1 MFVSLQFK
9 LELKKEDK
17 EKLIRL
23 MRKQSSAIRVAY
35 NMLKELEKEKTKN
48 PHAQIYH
55 RLRQLF
61 PELPTKYIDSAIYK
75 AKQYPTD
82 KPVVFGSKKLFEKL
96 CKNHLTGKTREELK
110 KQWRELR
117 QGTLISIGSRHEAV
131 KGNLLL
137 RFMELDGK
145 LHLRIT
151 TGNREFIYAKVL
163 REPSNSK
170 DKWLTFMA
178 MLLESWQTQN
188 YFAYTV
194 ELKLRDGE
202 TYGSVSFELPTPEVK
217 YTKENGVI
225 AIDTNASPIH
235 LAIAEVSK
243 TGELLSYQTIS
254 LHHLLGLSQNS
265 KDHQEWILAHQLL
278 DLAIQKGK
286 AIAVENL
293 KKLKKGMRGDGK
305 ATLRKRL
312 HQWNAKKFLQKLKRV
327 AMLKGVEV
335 IEVNPAYTSV
345 IGMLKY
351 APQLSIDKDIAG
363 AYVIGRRALG
373 FKEDTPENYEKLL
386 KDRTY
391 LEFALKRYEER
402 EKELRELLEK
412 ETNQYKRNAL
422 KSELRSV
429 ENSKKLLTHLVQSL
443 QSESSSCEGTYGR
456 NPEQGRVTKTT
467 LQSAWQ
473 VLKVALLFPILGK
486 VLPRDLSPLKPVL
499 VEGVWDRVRS
509 RLVPLEA
516 GGTVPT
522 RDFQNSLKDDKAQ
535 VSKRARAFLSL
546 SMPSFIISS
555 ERQ

>member
-9 LELKKEDK
+9 LELIKEDK
-17 EKLIRL
+17 EKLIKL

-48 PHAQIYH
+48 PHAQIYQ

-82 KPVVFGSKKLFEKL
+82 KPVVFGSKRLFEKL
-96 CKNHLTGKTREELK
+96 CKNHLTGKAREKLK

-117 QGTLISIGSRHEAV
+117 QGTLISIGSKHEAV

-137 RFMELDGK
+137 RFVELDGK

-151 TGNREFIYAKVL
+151 TGNREFIHAKVL

-170 DKWLTFMA
+170 DKWITFMA
-178 MLLESWQTQN
+178 MLLESWQTKN

-194 ELKLRDGE
+194 ELKLRNGKV
-202 TYGSVSFELPTPEVK
+202 YGSVSFEIPTPEVK
-217 YTKENGVI
+217 YTREKGVI

-265 KDHQEWILAHQLL
+265 KDHQEWILAHQIV
-278 DLAIQKGK
+278 DLAIQKNK
-286 AIAVENL
+286 AIAIENL
-293 KKLKKGMRGDGK
+293 KKLKKGVRGDGK
-305 ATLRKRL
+305 AKLRKRL
-312 HQWNAKKFLQKLKRV
+312 HNWNAKKFLQKLKRV
-327 AMLKGVEV
+327 AILRGVGV
-335 IEVNPAYTSV
+335 VEVNPAYTSV

-386 KDRTY
+386 KDKAY

-402 EKELRELLEK
+402 EKELAELLEK
-412 ETNQYKRNAL
+412 ESNEYKRNAL
-422 KSELRSV
+422 EDELKNV
-429 ENSKKLLTHLVQSL
+429 QNAKKLLTNLLQSL
-443 QSESSSCEGTYGR
+443 QSEPSSCEGANGR
-456 NPEQGRVTKTT
+456 NPERGRVAKTT

-516 GGTVPT
+516 GGTIPM
-522 RDFQNSLKDDKAQ
+522 RDF
-535 VSKRARAFLSL
+535 
-546 SMPSFIISS
+546 
-555 ERQ
+555 

>member
-9 LELKKEDK
+9 LELKREDK
-17 EKLIRL
+17 EKLIKL

-48 PHAQIYH
+48 PHSQIYH

-61 PELPTKYIDSAIYK
+61 PDLPTKYIDSAIHK

-82 KPVVFGSKKLFEKL
+82 KPVVFGGRRLFEKL
-96 CKNHLTGKTREELK
+96 CKNHLTGKSREKLK

-117 QGTLISIGSRHEAV
+117 QGTLVAIGSKHKTAQ
-131 KGNLLL
+131 GNLLL

-178 MLLESWQTQN
+178 MLLESWQTKN

-202 TYGSVSFELPTPEVK
+202 VYGSVSFEIPTPEIK

-286 AIAVENL
+286 AIAIENL

-305 ATLRKRL
+305 AKLRKRL
-312 HQWNAKKFLQKLKRV
+312 HHWNAKKLLQKIKRI
-327 AMLKGVEV
+327 ARLKGVEV

-351 APQLSIDKDIAG
+351 APQLSVDKDIAG

-373 FKEDTPENYEKLL
+373 FKEDMPENYEKLL
-386 KDRTY
+386 KDKAY

-402 EKELRELLEK
+402 EKELKELLEK
-412 ETNQYKRNAL
+412 ETNQYKRTAL
-422 KSELRSV
+422 ESEAKIV
-429 ENSKKLLTHLVQSL
+429 EKARKLLTNLVQSL
-443 QSESSSCEGTYGR
+443 QSESSSCEGANGR
-456 NPEQGRVTKTT
+456 NSERGRVAKTT

-516 GGTVPT
+516 GGTVPI
-522 RDFQNSLKDDKAQ
+522 RDF
-535 VSKRARAFLSL
+535 
-546 SMPSFIISS
+546 
-555 ERQ
+555 

>member
-17 EKLIRL
+17 QKLIKL

-48 PHAQIYH
+48 PHAQIYQ

-61 PELPTKYIDSAIYK
+61 PDLPTKYVDSAIYK

-82 KPVVFGSKKLFEKL
+82 KPVVFGGKRLFERL
-96 CKNHLTGKTREELK
+96 CKNHLTGEVRERLK

-117 QGTLISIGSRHEAV
+117 QGTLVSIGSKSD
-131 KGNLLL
+131 KGNRLT
-137 RFMELDGK
+137 RFEDLNGQ

-178 MLLESWQTQN
+178 MLLESWKTKN

-194 ELKLRDGE
+194 ELKGREGE
-202 TYGSVSFELPTPEVK
+202 IYGSVSFELPMPEVK

-243 TGELLSYQTIS
+243 TGELVSYQTIS
-254 LHHLLGLSQNS
+254 LHHLLRLSQNS
-265 KDHQEWILAHQLL
+265 KDHQEWILAHQIV
-278 DLAIQKGK
+278 DLAIGKGK
-286 AIAVENL
+286 SIAIENL

-305 ATLRKRL
+305 AKLRKIL
-312 HQWNAKKFLQKLKRV
+312 HNWNAKKFLQKLKRV
-327 AMLKGVEV
+327 ARLKGVEV

-351 APQLSIDKDIAG
+351 APQLNIDKDIAG

-373 FKEDTPENYEKLL
+373 FKEDMPENYEKLL
-386 KDRTY
+386 KDKAY

-422 KSELRSV
+422 KSELMNV
-429 ENSKKLLTHLVQSL
+429 QNSKKLLTNLIQSL
-443 QSESSSCEGTYGR
+443 QSEPSGCEGANGR
-456 NPEQGRVTKTT
+456 NPERGRVAKTT

-473 VLKVALLFPILGK
+473 VLKVAFLFPILGK

-499 VEGVWDRVRS
+499 VEGVWDRMRN
-509 RLVPLEA
+509 RLAPLEV
-516 GGTVPT
+516 GGAS
-522 RDFQNSLKDDKAQ
+522 R
-535 VSKRARAFLSL
+535 
-546 SMPSFIISS
+546 
-555 ERQ
+555 

>member
-17 EKLIRL
+17 EKLIKL

-48 PHAQIYH
+48 LHSQIYH

-61 PELPTKYIDSAIYK
+61 PDLPTKYIDSAIYK

-82 KPVVFGSKKLFEKL
+82 KPVVFGGRRLFEKL
-96 CKNHLTGKTREELK
+96 CKNHLTGKAREKLK

-117 QGTLISIGSRHEAV
+117 QGTLIAIGSKHKTAQ
-131 KGNLLL
+131 GNLLL

-170 DKWLTFMA
+170 DKWITFMA
-178 MLLESWQTQN
+178 MLLESWQTKN

-194 ELKLRDGE
+194 ELKLREGDV
-202 TYGSVSFELPTPEVK
+202 YGSVSFEIPTPEVK

-235 LAIAEVSK
+235 LAVAEVSK

-254 LHHLLGLSQNS
+254 LHHLLGLSKNA
-265 KDHQEWILAHQLL
+265 KDHQEWILAHKIV

-286 AIAVENL
+286 AIAIENL
-293 KKLKKGMRGDGK
+293 EKLRKGMRGDGK
-305 ATLRKRL
+305 AKLRKIL
-312 HQWNAKKFLQKLKRV
+312 HNWNAKKLLQKIKRI
-327 AMLKGVEV
+327 ARLKGVEV
-335 IEVNPAYTSV
+335 IEINPAYTSV

-351 APQLSIDKDIAG
+351 APQLNIDKDIAG
-363 AYVIGRRALG
+363 AYVIGRRALR
-373 FKEDTPENYEKLL
+373 FKEDMPENYEKLL
-386 KDRTY
+386 KDKAY

-402 EKELRELLEK
+402 EKDLRELIEK
-412 ETNQYKRNAL
+412 EDNEYKQNAL

-429 ENSKKLLTHLVQSL
+429 ENGKNLLVNLLQSL
-443 QSESSSCEGTYGR
+443 QGKPNSCEGTYGR
-456 NPEQGRVTKTT
+456 NPKQGRGSIASSVV
-467 LQSAWQ
+467 WV

-486 VLPRDLSPLKPVL
+486 VLPRDLSPLKPIL
-499 VEGVWDRVRS
+499 VEGAWDRVRRS
-509 RLVPLEA
+509 NGLVPFEA
-516 GGTVPT
+516 GGTVPI
-522 RDFQNSLKDDKAQ
+522 RDF
-535 VSKRARAFLSL
+535 
-546 SMPSFIISS
+546 
-555 ERQ
+555 

>member
-17 EKLIRL
+17 EKLIKL
-23 MRKQSSAIRVAY
+23 MRKQSSAIRTAY
-35 NMLKELEKEKTKN
+35 NMLKELEKEKAKN

-82 KPVVFGSKKLFEKL
+82 KSVVFGGKRLFEKL
-96 CKNHLTGKTREELK
+96 CKNHLTGKVREGLK
-110 KQWRELR
+110 KQWKEQR
-117 QGTLISIGSRHEAV
+117 QGTLVSIGSKSD
-131 KGNLLL
+131 KGNRLT
-137 RFMELDGK
+137 RFEDLNGQ

-170 DKWLTFMA
+170 DKWLTFMS
-178 MLLESWQTQN
+178 MLLESWQTKN
-188 YFAYTV
+188 YFPHTV
-194 ELKLRDGE
+194 ELKLRNGE
-202 TYGSVSFELPTPEVK
+202 VYGSVSFEIPTPKVR

-243 TGELLSYQTIS
+243 TGELLSYQTLN

-265 KDHQEWILAHQLL
+265 KDQQEWILAHKIV
-278 DLAIQKGK
+278 DLAIQRNK
-286 AIAVENL
+286 AIAIENL
-293 KKLKKGMRGDGK
+293 KKLKKGVRGDGK
-305 ATLRKRL
+305 AKLRKRL

-335 IEVNPAYTSV
+335 IEVHPAYTSI

-351 APQLSIDKDIAG
+351 APQLSIDKDIAS

-373 FKEDTPENYEKLL
+373 FKEDMPENYEKLL
-386 KDRTY
+386 KDKVY

-402 EKELRELLEK
+402 EKELTELIEK
-412 ETNQYKRNAL
+412 ESNEYKRNAL
-422 KSELRSV
+422 KSELKNV
-429 ENSKKLLTHLVQSL
+429 QNAKKVLTHLVQSL
-443 QSESSSCEGTYGR
+443 QGEPSSCEGAKGR
-456 NPEQGRVTKTT
+456 NPKQGRGSIASSV
-467 LQSAWQ
+467 AWL

-516 GGTVPT
+516 GGTS
-522 RDFQNSLKDDKAQ
+522 R
-535 VSKRARAFLSL
+535 
-546 SMPSFIISS
+546 
-555 ERQ
+555 

>member
-17 EKLIRL
+17 EKLIQL
-23 MRKQSSAIRVAY
+23 MRKQSSAIRMAY

-82 KPVVFGSKKLFEKL
+82 KPVVFGGKRLFEKL
-96 CKNHLTGKTREELK
+96 CKNHLTRKAREKLK

-151 TGNREFIYAKVL
+151 TGKREFVYAKVL

-170 DKWLTFMA
+170 DKWLTFIA

-194 ELKLRDGE
+194 ELKLRNGE
-202 TYGSVSFELPTPEVK
+202 VYGSVSFEIPTPEVRC
-217 YTKENGVI
+217 TKENGVI

-235 LAIAEVSK
+235 LAVAEVSK

-254 LHHLLGLSQNS
+254 LHNLLGLSQNS
-265 KDHQEWILAHQLL
+265 KDNQEWILAHQLL

-286 AIAVENL
+286 AIAIENL
-293 KKLKKGMRGDGK
+293 KKLKRGRRGDGK
-305 ATLRKRL
+305 VKLRKIL
-312 HQWNAKKFLQKLKRV
+312 HQWNAKRFLQKLKRV

-335 IEVNPAYTSV
+335 IEVNPAYTS
-345 IGMLKY
+345 IMGMLKY
-351 APQLSIDKDIAG
+351 APQLSIDKDVAG

-373 FKEDTPENYEKLL
+373 FKEDMPENYEKLL
-386 KDRTY
+386 KDKAY

-402 EKELRELLEK
+402 EKELKELLEK
-412 ETNQYKRNAL
+412 ESNEYKRNAL

-429 ENSKKLLTHLVQSL
+429 ENAKELFTNLIQSL
-443 QSESSSCEGTYGR
+443 QSESSSCEGADGR
-456 NPEQGRVTKTT
+456 NPEQGETKKVS
-467 LQSAWQ
+467 QVAWQ

-499 VEGVWDRVRS
+499 VEGVWDRVRRS
-509 RLVPLEA
+509 NGLVPLEA
-516 GGTVPT
+516 GGT
-522 RDFQNSLKDDKAQ
+522 S
-535 VSKRARAFLSL
+535 
-546 SMPSFIISS
+546 
-555 ERQ
+555 

>member
-9 LELKKEDK
+9 LELKREDR
-17 EKLIRL
+17 EKLIKL
-23 MRKQSSAIRVAY
+23 MRKQSSAIRIAY

-48 PHAQIYH
+48 LRAQIYQ
-55 RLRQLF
+55 RLKQLF
-61 PELPTKYIDSAIYK
+61 PDLPTKYIDSAIYK

-82 KPVVFGSKKLFEKL
+82 KPVVFGGRRLFEKL
-96 CKNHLTGKTREELK
+96 CKNHLSGKAREKLK

-117 QGTLISIGSRHEAV
+117 QGTFISIGSKSD
-131 KGNLLL
+131 KGNRLT
-137 RFMELDGK
+137 RFEDLNGQP
-145 LHLRIT
+145 HLRIT

-178 MLLESWQTQN
+178 MLLESWQTKN

-194 ELKLRDGE
+194 ELKLREGE
-202 TYGSVSFELPTPEVK
+202 VYGSVSFEIPAPEVR

-243 TGELLSYQTIS
+243 TGELVSYQTIS
-254 LHHLLGLSQNS
+254 LHRLLGLSQNS
-265 KDHQEWILAHQLL
+265 KNHQEWILAHQIV
-278 DLAIQKGK
+278 DLAIEKGK

-293 KKLKKGMRGDGK
+293 KKLKKGKRGDGK
-305 ATLRKRL
+305 AELRKRL

-335 IEVNPAYTSV
+335 VEVNPAYTSV

-351 APQLSIDKDIAG
+351 APQLSIDKDIAS

-373 FKEDTPENYEKLL
+373 FKEDMPENYEKLL
-386 KDRTY
+386 KDKVY

-402 EKELRELLEK
+402 EKELRELIEK
-412 ETNQYKRNAL
+412 ESNEYKRNAL
-422 KSELRSV
+422 ESELKNV
-429 ENSKKLLTHLVQSL
+429 QNAKKLLTNLIQSF
-443 QSESSSCEGTYGR
+443 QSEPSSCEGANGR
-456 NPEQGRVTKTT
+456 NPEQGRGNLASFV
-467 LQSAWQ
+467 AWQ
-473 VLKVALLFPILGK
+473 VLKVALLFPILGR

-509 RLVPLEA
+509 RLVPFEA
-516 GGTVPT
+516 GGTVPI
-522 RDFQNSLKDDKAQ
+522 RDF
-535 VSKRARAFLSL
+535 
-546 SMPSFIISS
+546 
-555 ERQ
+555 

>member
-17 EKLIRL
+17 EKLIKL

-48 PHAQIYH
+48 PHAQIYQ

-82 KPVVFGSKKLFEKL
+82 KPVVFGGKRLFEKL
-96 CKNHLTGKTREELK
+96 CKNHLSGKLREKLK

-117 QGTLISIGSRHEAV
+117 QGTLISIGSKAD
-131 KGNLLL
+131 KGNRLT
-137 RFMELDGK
+137 RFEDLNGQ

-170 DKWLTFMA
+170 DKWITFMA
-178 MLLESWQTQN
+178 MLLESWQTKN

-194 ELKLRDGE
+194 ELKLRNGE
-202 TYGSVSFELPTPEVK
+202 VYGSVSFEIPTPEVK
-217 YTKENGVI
+217 HTKEKGVI
-225 AIDTNASPIH
+225 AIDTNASPLH
-235 LAIAEVSK
+235 LAVAEVSK

-254 LHHLLGLSQNS
+254 LHQLLGLSQNS
-265 KDHQEWILAHQLL
+265 KEYQEWILAHQIV

-305 ATLRKRL
+305 AKLRKRL

-327 AMLKGVEV
+327 ATIKGVEV

-351 APQLSIDKDIAG
+351 APQLNIDKDIAG

-373 FKEDTPENYEKLL
+373 FKEDMPETYETLL
-386 KDRTY
+386 KDKVY

-402 EKELRELLEK
+402 EKELRELIEK
-412 ETNQYKRNAL
+412 ESNEYKRNAL

-429 ENSKKLLTHLVQSL
+429 ENSKKLLINLIQSL
-443 QSESSSCEGTYGR
+443 QSEPSSCEGANGR
-456 NPEQGRVTKTT
+456 NPEQGETKKVS
-467 LQSAWQ
+467 QVAWQ

-499 VEGVWDRVRS
+499 VEGVWDRVRCS
-509 RLVPLEA
+509 NGLVPLEA
-516 GGTVPT
+516 GGTVPI
-522 RDFQNSLKDDKAQ
+522 RDF
-535 VSKRARAFLSL
+535 
-546 SMPSFIISS
+546 
-555 ERQ
+555 

>member
-9 LELKKEDK
+9 LELRKEDK
-17 EKLIRL
+17 EKLIKL

-48 PHAQIYH
+48 PHIQIYH

-61 PELPTKYIDSAIYK
+61 PELPTSHIKSAIYK

-82 KPVVFGSKKLFEKL
+82 KPVVFGGKRLFEKL
-96 CKNHLTGKTREELK
+96 CKNHLTGKAREKLK
-110 KQWRELR
+110 KQWKEQR
-117 QGTLISIGSRHEAV
+117 QGILISIGSKAD
-131 KGNLLL
+131 KGNRLA
-137 RFMELDGK
+137 RFENINGQLY
-145 LHLRIT
+145 LRIT

-170 DKWLTFMA
+170 DKWITFMT

-194 ELKLRDGE
+194 GLKLRGGE
-202 TYGSVSFELPTPEVK
+202 VYGSVSFEIPTSEVK
-217 YTKENGVI
+217 YIKENGVI

-235 LAIAEVSK
+235 LAVAEVSK
-243 TGELLSYQTIS
+243 TGELVSYQTIS
-254 LHHLLGLSQNS
+254 LHNLLGLSQNS
-265 KDHQEWILAHQLL
+265 KDHQEWILAHQLI

-286 AIAVENL
+286 AIAIENL
-293 KKLKKGMRGDGK
+293 KKLKKGNRGDGK
-305 ATLRKRL
+305 AKLRKRL

-345 IGMLKY
+345 VGMLKY
-351 APQLSIDKDIAG
+351 APQLSIDKDVAG

-373 FKEDTPENYEKLL
+373 FREDMPENYERLL
-386 KDRTY
+386 KDKAY

-402 EKELRELLEK
+402 EKELAELIERESNK
-412 ETNQYKRNAL
+412 YKRNAL
-422 KSELRSV
+422 ESELRSV
-429 ENSKKLLTHLVQSL
+429 ENAKNLLVNLIQSL
-443 QSESSSCEGTYGR
+443 QGEPSSCEGANGR
-456 NPEQGRVTKTT
+456 NPEQGETKKVS
-467 LQSAWQ
+467 QSAWQ

-499 VEGVWDRVRS
+499 VEGVWDRVRG

-516 GGTVPT
+516 GGAS
-522 RDFQNSLKDDKAQ
+522 Q
-535 VSKRARAFLSL
+535 
-546 SMPSFIISS
+546 
-555 ERQ
+555 

>member
-17 EKLIRL
+17 EKLIKL

-35 NMLKELEKEKTKN
+35 NVLRELKKEKAKN

-61 PELPTKYIDSAIYK
+61 PDLPTKYIDSAISK
-75 AKQYPTD
+75 AKQYSTD
-82 KPVVFGSKKLFEKL
+82 KPVVFGGKRLFEKL
-96 CKNHLTGKTREELK
+96 CKNHLSGKSREGLK

-117 QGTLISIGSRHEAV
+117 QGTLISIGSKAD
-131 KGNLLL
+131 KGNRLT
-137 RFMELDGK
+137 RFEDLNGQ

-151 TGNREFIYAKVL
+151 TGNREFIHAKVL

-178 MLLESWQTQN
+178 MLLESWQTKN

-202 TYGSVSFELPTPEVK
+202 VYGSVSFELPTPEVK

-235 LAIAEVSK
+235 LAVAEASK
-243 TGELLSYQTIS
+243 TGELVSYQTIS
-254 LHHLLGLSQNS
+254 LHHLLELSQNS
-265 KDHQEWILAHQLL
+265 KDHQEWILAHQIV
-278 DLAIQKGK
+278 DLAIQKNK
-286 AIAVENL
+286 AIAIENL

-305 ATLRKRL
+305 AELRKRL
-312 HQWNAKKFLQKLKRV
+312 HNWNAKKFLQKLKRV

-373 FKEDTPENYEKLL
+373 FREDTPENYERLL
-386 KDRTY
+386 KDKAY
-391 LEFALKRYEER
+391 LEFALKRYEEK
-402 EKELRELLEK
+402 EKELRELIE
-412 ETNQYKRNAL
+412 EERNQYKRNAL

-429 ENSKKLLTHLVQSL
+429 EDAKELLTKFIQSL
-443 QSESSSCEGTYGR
+443 QSESSGCEGANGR
-456 NPEQGRVTKTT
+456 NPEQGRVAKTT

-473 VLKVALLFPILGK
+473 VLKVALLFPIPGK

-499 VEGVWDRVRS
+499 VEGAWDRVRK
-509 RLVPLEA
+509 RLVPLEV
-516 GGTVPT
+516 GGAS
-522 RDFQNSLKDDKAQ
+522 R
-535 VSKRARAFLSL
+535 
-546 SMPSFIISS
+546 
-555 ERQ
+555 

>member
-9 LELKKEDK
+9 LELKKKDK
-17 EKLIRL
+17 EKLIKL
-23 MRKQSSAIRVAY
+23 MRKQSSAIRIAY

-61 PELPTKYIDSAIYK
+61 PDLLTKYIDSAIYK
-75 AKQYPTD
+75 SKQYPTD
-82 KPVVFGSKKLFEKL
+82 KPVVFGDKRLFEKL
-96 CKNHLTGKTREELK
+96 CKNHLTGKAREKLK
-110 KQWRELR
+110 KQWRESR
-117 QGTLISIGSRHEAV
+117 EGTLIAIGSKHKIAQ
-131 KGNLLL
+131 GNLLL

-151 TGNREFIYAKVL
+151 TGKREFIYAKVL

-170 DKWLTFMA
+170 DKWLIFMG

-202 TYGSVSFELPTPEVK
+202 VYGSVSFELPTLEVK
-217 YTKENGVI
+217 YTKWNGVI

-235 LAIAEVSK
+235 LATAEVSK
-243 TGELLSYQTIS
+243 TGELQSYQTIS
-254 LHHLLGLSQNS
+254 LHRLLGLSQNS
-265 KDHQEWILAHQLL
+265 KDYQEWILAHKIV

-293 KKLKKGMRGDGK
+293 KKLKKGVRGDGK
-305 ATLRKRL
+305 AELRKRL
-312 HQWNAKKFLQKLKRV
+312 HQWNAKKFLQRLKRV

-335 IEVNPAYTSV
+335 IEVHPAYTSV

-351 APQLSIDKDIAG
+351 APQLSIDKDTAG

-373 FKEDTPENYEKLL
+373 FKEDMPENYEKLL
-386 KDRTY
+386 EDKAY
-391 LEFALKRYEER
+391 LESALKRYEER
-402 EKELRELLEK
+402 EKELTELLGK
-412 ETNQYKRNAL
+412 ETNEYKRNAL

-429 ENSKKLLTHLVQSL
+429 EDAI
-443 QSESSSCEGTYGR
+443 R
-456 NPEQGRVTKTT
+456 NPEQGGGSKASSV
-467 LQSAWQ
+467 AWQ
-473 VLKVALLFPILGK
+473 VLKVAILLSILGK

-516 GGTVPT
+516 GGTVPI
-522 RDFQNSLKDDKAQ
+522 RDFLEQ
-535 VSKRARAFLSL
+535 
-546 SMPSFIISS
+546 PPPIP
-555 ERQ
+555 

>member
-9 LELKKEDK
+9 LEMKKEDK
-17 EKLIRL
+17 GKLIKL
-23 MRKQSSAIRVAY
+23 MRKQSSAIRTAY
-35 NMLKELEKEKTKN
+35 NMLKKLEKEKTRN
-48 PHAQIYH
+48 PHTQIYH

-82 KPVVFGSKKLFEKL
+82 KPVVFGGRRLFEKL
-96 CKNHLTGKTREELK
+96 CKNHLSGKAREKLK

-117 QGTLISIGSRHEAV
+117 QGTLISIGSRAD
-131 KGNLLL
+131 KGNRLT
-137 RFMELDGK
+137 RFEDLNGQ

-151 TGNREFIYAKVL
+151 IGNRDFLYAKVL

-178 MLLESWQTQN
+178 MLLESWQTQS
-188 YFAYTV
+188 YFPYTV
-194 ELKLRDGE
+194 ELKLRNGE
-202 TYGSVSFELPTPEVK
+202 VYGSVSLEIPTPKVK

-225 AIDTNASPIH
+225 AIDINASPIH

-243 TGELLSYQTIS
+243 TGELLSYRTIN

-265 KDHQEWILAHQLL
+265 KDHHEWLLAHQIA
-278 DLAIQKGK
+278 DLAIQKNK
-286 AIAVENL
+286 AIAIENL
-293 KKLKKGMRGDGK
+293 KKLRKGMRGDGK
-305 ATLRKRL
+305 ATLRKIL
-312 HQWNAKKFLQKLKRV
+312 HNWNAKKFLQKLKRV

-335 IEVNPAYTSV
+335 IEVNPAYTSI

-351 APQLSIDKDIAG
+351 APQLNIDKDVAG

-373 FKEDTPENYEKLL
+373 FKEDMPKNYEKLL
-386 KDRTY
+386 KDKAY

-402 EKELRELLEK
+402 EKELTELIEK
-412 ETNQYKRNAL
+412 ESNEYKRNAL

-429 ENSKKLLTHLVQSL
+429 EDARKLLTNLIQSL
-443 QSESSSCEGTYGR
+443 QSEPSSCKGANGR
-456 NPEQGRVTKTT
+456 NPEQGRVAKTT

-499 VEGVWDRVRS
+499 VEGVWDSVRHS
-509 RLVPLEA
+509 NGLVPLEA
-516 GGTVPT
+516 GGTVPM
-522 RDFQNSLKDDKAQ
+522 RDF
-535 VSKRARAFLSL
+535 
-546 SMPSFIISS
+546 
-555 ERQ
+555 

>member
-9 LELKKEDK
+9 LEMKKEDK
-17 EKLIRL
+17 EKLVQL
-23 MRKQSSAIRVAY
+23 MCKQSSAIRVAY
-35 NMLKELEKEKTKN
+35 NMLRELEKEKTKN
-48 PHAQIYH
+48 PHVQIYH
-55 RLRQLF
+55 RLKQLF

-82 KPVVFGSKKLFEKL
+82 KPVVFGGKRLFEKL
-96 CKNHLTGKTREELK
+96 CKNHLTGKAKEKLK

-117 QGTLISIGSRHEAV
+117 QGTLISIGSRHETAQ
-131 KGNLLL
+131 GNLLL
-137 RFMELDGK
+137 RFVELDGK

-151 TGNREFIYAKVL
+151 TGNREFIYARVL

-178 MLLESWQTQN
+178 MLLESWQTKN

-194 ELKLRDGE
+194 ELKLRNE
-202 TYGSVSFELPTPEVK
+202 EVYGSVSFEIPKPKVK

-254 LHHLLGLSQNS
+254 LHHLLGLSKNA
-265 KDHQEWILAHQLL
+265 KDHQEWILAHQIV
-278 DLAIQKGK
+278 DLAIQKNK
-286 AIAVENL
+286 AIAIENL
-293 KKLKKGMRGDGK
+293 KKLRKGRRGDGK
-305 ATLRKRL
+305 AKLRRIL
-312 HQWNAKKFLQKLKRV
+312 HQWNAKKLLQKIKRV

-351 APQLSIDKDIAG
+351 APQLSIDKDVAG

-373 FKEDTPENYEKLL
+373 FKEDVPENYEKLL
-386 KDRTY
+386 KDKAY
-391 LEFALKRYEER
+391 LEFALKKYEER
-402 EKELRELLEK
+402 EKKLKELLEK
-412 ETNQYKRNAL
+412 ETNEYKRNAL
-422 KSELRSV
+422 ESELRSV
-429 ENSKKLLTHLVQSL
+429 EYAKNLLVNLIQSL
-443 QSESSSCEGTYGR
+443 QSEPSSCEGADGR
-456 NPEQGRVTKTT
+456 NPEQGRGSKASSV
-467 LQSAWQ
+467 AWL

-499 VEGVWDRVRS
+499 VEGVWDRVRRS
-509 RLVPLEA
+509 NGLVPLEA
-516 GGTVPT
+516 GGTVPI
-522 RDFQNSLKDDKAQ
+522 RDF
-535 VSKRARAFLSL
+535 
-546 SMPSFIISS
+546 
-555 ERQ
+555 